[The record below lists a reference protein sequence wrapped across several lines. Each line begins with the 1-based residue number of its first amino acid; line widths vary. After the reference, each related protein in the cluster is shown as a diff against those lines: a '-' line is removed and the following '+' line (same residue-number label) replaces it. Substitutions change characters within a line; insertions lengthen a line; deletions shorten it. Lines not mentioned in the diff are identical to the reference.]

1 MAAMKAMPDK
11 KVVVKKAVSPMAGM
25 FAGLKKPK
33 IEAEKVGGE
42 KEVDKKPKEE
52 TPKPSSL
59 DPLAGLKKPKI
70 EAEVEKPKI
79 VDDAEKEV

>member
-11 KVVVKKAVSPMAGM
+11 KEAPVKKVSPMAGM

-42 KEVDKKPKEE
+42 KEVDKKPTVEE

-79 VDDAEKEV
+79 VDD